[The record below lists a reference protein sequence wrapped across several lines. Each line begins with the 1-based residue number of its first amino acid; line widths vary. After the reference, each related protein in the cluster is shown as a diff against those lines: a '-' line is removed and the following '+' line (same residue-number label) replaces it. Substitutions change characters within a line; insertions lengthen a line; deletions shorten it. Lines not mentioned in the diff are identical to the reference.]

1 MQQAPMAWAQNWW
14 AAVIRGVV
22 AIIFGILAIIH
33 PGFTFVILVLLFGA
47 YALVDGIFAIISAIQ
62 QHAEH
67 GRLWG
72 TLLEGI
78 AGIVLGL
85 LTFFFTFAAAAAA
98 VFVIGAWAI
107 VTGILELVAA
117 VRLRQVIEGEFWLGL
132 AGVASIIF
140 GIVIFLNPAAGMA
153 AIGTIIGVYALIFGI
168 ILIALGLRL
177 RSMA

>member
-1 MQQAPMAWAQNWW
+1 MQTAPMAWALNWW

-22 AIIFGILAIIH
+22 AIIFGVLAIAQ

-72 TLLEGI
+72 LLLEGI

-85 LTFFFTFAAAAAA
+85 VTFFFTMVA
-98 VFVIGAWAI
+98 VATVVYVIAAWAI

-117 VRLRQVIEGEFWLGL
+117 VRLRQVVAGEFWLIL

-140 GIVIFLNPAAGMA
+140 GIVIFLNPAAGVA
-153 AIGTIIGVYALIFGI
+153 AIGTIIGVYTLIFGI
-168 ILIALGLRL
+168 LMIGLGLRL
-177 RSMA
+177 RGMQ